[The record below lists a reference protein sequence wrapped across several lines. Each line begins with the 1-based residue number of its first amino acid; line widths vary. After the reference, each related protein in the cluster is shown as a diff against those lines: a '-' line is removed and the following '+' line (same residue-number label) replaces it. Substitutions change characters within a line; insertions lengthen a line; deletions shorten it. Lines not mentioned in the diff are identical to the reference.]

1 MSTGGRVLAIMAVA
15 AALALIGGVIYALW
29 LIGAE
34 ATRALAFLLLG
45 GGLLVGLLWAAQFP
59 LRAWRSNQQPE
70 RHIYHDRVREIH
82 HVPVPDPRV
91 TPSLPAL
98 PTIRPAE
105 TPPAYPELLR
115 AAFLA
120 GVYGSQVSAPAASTE
135 LAPWDGENDWEE
147 PTNE

>member
-1 MSTGGRVLAIMAVA
+1 
-15 AALALIGGVIYALW
+15 
-29 LIGAE
+29 
-34 ATRALAFLLLG
+34 
-45 GGLLVGLLWAAQFP
+45 
-59 LRAWRSNQQPE
+59 
-70 RHIYHDRVREIH
+70 
-82 HVPVPDPRV
+82 V